1 MHGRLR
7 GKTDRYD
14 EGFESGLEFGRQEQ
28 PLSMD
33 AFIAKEAEIESPK
46 AQLNKIPRWIQ
57 RIFL

>member
-1 MHGRLR
+1 
-7 GKTDRYD
+7 
-14 EGFESGLEFGRQEQ
+14 
-28 PLSMD
+28 MD